1 MAFYQGYVV
10 LPTNTYLAWKNAV
23 LGNGYDADYQ
33 ASPSWGCQC
42 WDLASEFW
50 YNVGFPAGYP
60 HTGPNHSA
68 YECWTVSRIENCT
81 YDGSTKFVLINDINN
96 VKQGDILVWNQHG
109 DYTAGHIAFADENY
123 DGSGT
128 IAVLGQNQGSGGTP
142 PPTPYPAGG
151 TTANVKRL
159 STNYFLGAF
168 RYTGWVRPSSHPRRP
183 STKRFPWVVY
193 AGKNR
198 RKQYGM

>member
-23 LGNGYDADYQ
+23 AGNGYDADGQ
-33 ASPSWGCQC
+33 WGDQC
-42 WDLASEFW
+42 WDLCAEFW
-50 YNVGFPAGYP
+50 YNVGFPQGYP

-68 YECWTVSRIENCT
+68 YECWTVSKDANCSYNGTT
-81 YDGSTKFVLINDINN
+81 YFDQINSIND

-109 DYTAGHIAFADENY
+109 EYTAGHIAFADEDY

-142 PPTPYPAGG
+142 PPVSNPAGG

-168 RYTGWVRPSSHPRRP
+168 RYKEWEQPVPPTPTT
-183 STKRFPWVVY
+183 TKKKFPWVLY
-193 AGKNR
+193 ARKLNQNR
-198 RKQYGM
+198 NGM